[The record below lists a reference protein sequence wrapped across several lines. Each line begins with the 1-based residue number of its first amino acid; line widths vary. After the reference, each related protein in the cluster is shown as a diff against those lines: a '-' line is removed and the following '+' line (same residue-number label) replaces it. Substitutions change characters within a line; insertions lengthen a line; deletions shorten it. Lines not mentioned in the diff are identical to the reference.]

1 MVMMVMV
8 MMMMSRS
15 SIGATCSTDSSTNH
29 LSQSTSSKV
38 CEYLYDGY
46 DHDYDDYDDV
56 YYDDYDDFYDDDD
69 VDRPPL
75 TINFI
80 PGQQYF

>member
-1 MVMMVMV
+1 MVMV
-8 MMMMSRS
+8 MVMMMMMSRS

-46 DHDYDDYDDV
+46 DHDDYDDYDDV
-56 YYDDYDDFYDDDD
+56 YYVYYDD
-69 VDRPPL
+69 
-75 TINFI
+75 I
-80 PGQQYF
+80 